1 MFLPSHPQ
9 PLPDAL
15 EAIADADVIVLG
27 PGSLYTSI
35 IPNFLVDGISE
46 TVTRAQALKC
56 YVLNIMTQDGE
67 TDGYTA
73 ADHIRAIFA
82 HAGAGV
88 MDVCIANNRKVSAEY
103 LEPYQ
108 KEGVQQLL
116 AAPEEVE
123 QLGVAL
129 RDFPVCTPGRYIRH
143 NPDELARAILSV
155 WREFR
160 TD

>member
-1 MFLPSHPQ
+1 
-9 PLPDAL
+9 
-15 EAIADADVIVLG
+15 
-27 PGSLYTSI
+27 
-35 IPNFLVDGISE
+35 
-46 TVTRAQALKC
+46 
-56 YVLNIMTQDGE
+56 MTQDGE

-73 ADHIRAIFA
+73 ADHVRAIFA

-129 RDFPVCTPGRYIRH
+129 REFPVCTPGRYIRH
-143 NPDELARAILSV
+143 NPDELARADSVRLAGIQNRLS
-155 WREFR
+155 REEPCHFHPMSKQSCAR
-160 TD
+160 TA